1 MIKLHLYSCRSNQ
14 GRLIL
19 RDIFFFCIGLV
30 TQLNSS
36 VLGVFRHRFRGRCGG
51 ALPPLFLAITFLCV
65 HFEELQTVLNEV
77 KLIIDNAPLTYV
89 YPITTKTYL
98 TPNHLLFGR
107 QLSCYS
113 NTRSTVVRNLTA
125 PASTADRINRI
136 SNHFWHRWR
145 HESVV
150 NLCETQQASKLN
162 INSQEVMLC

>member
-36 VLGVFRHRFRGRCGG
+36 VLGVAPPTFP
-51 ALPPLFLAITFLCV
+51 PPLFLAITFLCD

-89 YPITTKTYL
+89 YPNTTKTYL
-98 TPNHLLFGR
+98 TSNHLLFGR
-107 QLSCYS
+107 QLLCYS

-125 PASTADRINRI
+125 PASTADKINRI

-150 NLCETQQASKLN
+150 NLCETQRTSKLN
-162 INSQEVMLC
+162 INSQKIILC